1 MARRKVKSE
10 YEVQIDEEVG
20 KMSEE
25 ELRKHFDGEHS
36 AEKQA
41 KFDSLVRARDE
52 AQEAVHAHT
61 YRNFAINMR
70 LHELLQKRRKDE
82 EAA

>member
-1 MARRKVKSE
+1 MARRRTQKPE
-10 YEVQIDEEVG
+10 YEVRIDEEVS

-25 ELRKHFDGEHS
+25 ELSKHFHAEHN
-36 AEKQA
+36 EENQA

-61 YRNFAINMR
+61 YRNFAINSR
-70 LHELLQKRRKDE
+70 LHEVLKARRAE
-82 EAA
+82 IT